1 MTYEI
6 LSEVF
11 KDAYPEIDEPT
22 EEDWEELA
30 SDHISAMIAE
40 RRTII
45 LSDGETWLL

>member
-1 MTYEI
+1 MTYEV

-30 SDHISAMIAE
+30 SEHLAEMIAE
-40 RRTII
+40 RRTT
-45 LSDGETWLL
+45 LSEDEKWLS

>member
-30 SDHISAMIAE
+30 SDHISAMIDE

-45 LSDGETWLL
+45 LPENEKWLL